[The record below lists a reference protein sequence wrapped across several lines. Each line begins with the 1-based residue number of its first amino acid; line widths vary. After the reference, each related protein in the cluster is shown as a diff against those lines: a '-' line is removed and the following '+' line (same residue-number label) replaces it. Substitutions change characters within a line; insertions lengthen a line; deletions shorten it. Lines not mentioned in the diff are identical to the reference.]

1 MNFLYI
7 IYLNIRFLTLHIF
20 IKLHM
25 ISQLL
30 YIIYICFPR
39 EFTLFPCWR
48 IESQRP
54 SVDEMPS
61 MFLIPGHKV
70 TVWDSTASLVGK
82 QMVRLAQKHHMLPP
96 TPFARHN
103 VLRCCIYAALASV
116 SHTEKMFRTCRG
128 WQLHRLTQGLT
139 SPCTGRHSAAGR
151 ARVEP
156 FVGLAR
162 AL

>member
-7 IYLNIRFLTLHIF
+7 ISEIGFLTLYNF
-20 IKLHM
+20 TKLHI

-30 YIIYICFPR
+30 SHVFR
-39 EFTLFPCWR
+39 VNLHTLFPCWR